1 MASFTVY
8 TFKTTDYEEKPELW
22 DWDENRPIS
31 KEDLELTQSSY
42 AECWVAPD
50 VDLSQKGWIKVPD
63 VVSQYGN
70 ILWVFPEVRRRRPK
84 PFPNRAPGLDADVP
98 F

>member
-8 TFKTTDYEEKPELW
+8 TYKTTDYEEKPELW

-31 KEDLELTQSSY
+31 KEDLGLTQSSY
-42 AECWVAPD
+42 AECWVPAD
-50 VDLSQKGWIKVPD
+50 VDLSQKGWIKVLNAARNP

-70 ILWVFPEVRRRRPK
+70 VLWAFPEVRRRKPK
-84 PFPNRAPGLDADVP
+84 PFPSRA
-98 F
+98 

>member
-8 TFKTTDYEEKPELW
+8 TYKTTDYEEKPELW

-31 KEDLELTQSSY
+31 KEDLGLTQSSY
-42 AECWVAPD
+42 AESWVPAD
-50 VDLSQKGWIKVPD
+50 VDLSQKGWIKVLNAAGNP

-70 ILWVFPEVRRRRPK
+70 VLWAFPEVRRRKPK
-84 PFPNRAPGLDADVP
+84 PFPSRA
-98 F
+98 